1 MSEKVLFFDH
11 SQEMGG
17 AEYSLLDIMSEIRG
31 IDPVFVS
38 PSDKVISKFKS
49 RGIRCIHFPMPRG
62 VLMRRRE
69 KLFSLSDIYNLPSLI
84 MRFFNLLRKE
94 GARLIY
100 TNTQKAH
107 FVGAIAGKLARI
119 PCISHFRDILP
130 KSITAKIWLIV
141 LYLLS
146 THIIA
151 ISKAVA
157 NEFPKGKK
165 VKVIYNGIKIRD
177 SRLTTH
183 DSRLTTVGYVGQ
195 IARWKG
201 IEYFI
206 KAAPLIIKEVP
217 DVKFLVVGGPI
228 FGDVEYLRQLKEIAQ
243 SSGLNSK
250 IQFTGEKENI
260 SSYMAKLDV
269 LVCPSVQAEPF
280 GRILIEAGAM
290 GKPVVAMQEGA
301 IPEVVEDG
309 VTGILVPAK
318 DPKSIAKAVNKLIVN
333 PQLAKSMGE
342 RGKERVT
349 KYFNLDR
356 MIKELEEVMREVLI

>member
-31 IDPVFVS
+31 VESVFVS
-38 PSDKVISKFKS
+38 PSSKVISKFES

-62 VLMRRRE
+62 VLTRKRE
-69 KLFSLSDIYNLPSLI
+69 QIFSLSDIYNLPSLI
-84 MRFFNLLRKE
+84 VRFFNLLKKE
-94 GARLIY
+94 RAKFIY

-107 FVGAIAGKLARI
+107 FIGVIASKIAGI

-130 KSITAKIWLIV
+130 KSITTKVWLLV

-146 THIIA
+146 AHVIA

-165 VKVIYNGIKIRD
+165 VKLIYNGIRIHD

-201 IEYFI
+201 VEYFI
-206 KAAPLIIKEVP
+206 KSAPLIIKEVP
-217 DVKFLVVGGPI
+217 DVRFLVVGGPI
-228 FGDVEYLRQLKEIAQ
+228 FGDVGYLKQLKELAQ
-243 SSGLNSK
+243 ESGLNSK
-250 IQFTGEKENI
+250 IQFIGEKEDI
-260 SSYMAKLDV
+260 SSYMAELDV
-269 LVCPSVQAEPF
+269 LVSPSVQAEPF
-280 GRILIEAGAM
+280 GRVLVEAGAF
-290 GKPVVAMQEGA
+290 GKPVVATQEGA

-309 VTGILVPAK
+309 VTGILVPAR
-318 DPKSIAKAVNKLIVN
+318 DPESIAEAVNKLIMN

-342 RGKERVT
+342 NGKERAN
-349 KYFNLDR
+349 KYFSLDR
-356 MIKELEEVMREVLI
+356 MIKEIEEVVREVIV